1 MQKGVLSVD
10 VSEDRG
16 AEEAI
21 AASER
26 RWRRLI
32 ENSSDAISVLSAD
45 GTVLFTSPAA
55 QRLFGHPYDEAAP
68 PHMLSQVFPEDVPR
82 ALEAFSG
89 ILERAG
95 TSEPVEIRIL
105 RADGSVAWVEA
116 VTNNLLDDP
125 DVAGIVINTRDIS
138 DRKAAEEALVRSEE
152 RWRRLFENSSD
163 VVSLIGKD
171 GTVVSS
177 TSGSRFFDN
186 ATQDFTGA
194 GLLDF
199 VHPDDRGKALEVF
212 ERVLDGPG
220 STPPIEVR
228 VADANGEWHWVEGIA
243 TNLLDDPAVGGI
255 VVNTRNID
263 ERRQAEEALRE
274 SEERLRFI
282 VQHSTDIISVV
293 NDDGSVRYTSP
304 ATESVPGYPDAG
316 QSFVNGLRV
325 LLHDPDEEE
334 ALRILEKQLATPGV
348 HEAIHLRLHVRDRP
362 RDMEL
367 TVNNRLGDAPV
378 TGVLV
383 VARDIT
389 ERERQ
394 KQRRIMDELFADLVV
409 GTVDSGHL
417 AQAHAAGLLQA
428 TEYCAIVV
436 QLDRGADRPD
446 DDLLY
451 EIGGQIERLDA
462 PGSVW
467 GTFGGLGGVILPAS
481 ADVRGVARLLHNSV
495 QDSLGS
501 DRVLVAIGAQKG
513 GPTALKDALDDAIRV
528 LTLARRRSLTGTVSG
543 DDVVVPALLASA
555 PDIAGELGQML
566 RPLAQ
571 EDLRSRGELVETL
584 RTYLSEGLSVHRT
597 AQVLMV
603 HRNTVRSRL
612 KRIETLVG
620 GTIASLKLPL
630 ELALLANDLEA
641 EADDGR

>member
-1 MQKGVLSVD
+1 MSDLP
-10 VSEDRG
+10 G
-16 AEEAI
+16 AD
-21 AASER
+21 AAVAARER

-55 QRLFGHPYDEAAP
+55 ERLFGHPFDETAST
-68 PHMLSQVFPEDVPR
+68 HMLSQVVPDDIPR
-82 ALEAFSG
+82 ALEVFAG
-89 ILERAG
+89 ILEHAG
-95 TSEPVEIRIL
+95 PSEPIEVRIF
-105 RADGSVAWVEA
+105 RADGSIAWVEA

-125 DVAGIVINTRDIS
+125 DVAGIVVNTRDIS
-138 DRKAAEEALVRSEE
+138 DRKAAEEALQRSEE

-163 VVSLIGKD
+163 VVTLIGND

-177 TSGSRFFDN
+177 TSGSRFFDD
-186 ATQDFTGA
+186 AMQDVTGA

-199 VHPDDRGKALEVF
+199 VHPDDKGKALEVF
-212 ERVLDGPG
+212 EHILDRPG
-220 STPPIEVR
+220 STPPVEVR

-243 TNLLDDPAVGGI
+243 TNLLDDPVVGGI

-274 SEERLRFI
+274 SEQRLRFI
-282 VQHSTDIISVV
+282 VEHSTDIISVV
-293 NDDGSVRYTSP
+293 NDDGGVRYASP
-304 ATESVPGYPDAG
+304 AAASVPGYPSAG
-316 QSFVNGLRV
+316 QSFVNGLLG
-325 LLHDPDEEE
+325 LLHDADEDEG
-334 ALRILEKQLATPGV
+334 LRVLEKQLATPGI
-348 HEAIHLRLHVRDRP
+348 HDPIHLRLRVDDRARDI
-362 RDMEL
+362 EL
-367 TVNNRLGDAPV
+367 TVNNCLGDAPV

-389 ERERQ
+389 EREQQ

-428 TEYCAIVV
+428 TEYRAIVL
-436 QLDRGADRPD
+436 QLDRGAGRPD
-446 DDLLY
+446 DDFLY
-451 EIGGQIERLDA
+451 EIGREIERRDE
-462 PGSVW
+462 PGSIW

-481 ADVRGVARLLHNSV
+481 ADARGLARVLHYTL
-495 QDSLGS
+495 QDMLASE
-501 DRVLVAIGAQKG
+501 RVLVAIGAEKG
-513 GPTALKDALDDAIRV
+513 GPNALKDALDDAIRV

-566 RPLAQ
+566 RPLVQ

-584 RTYLSEGLSVHRT
+584 RIYLAEGLSVHRT
-597 AQVLMV
+597 AQVLLV

-612 KRIETLVG
+612 KRIEALVG
-620 GTIASLKLPL
+620 GSIGSLKLPL
-630 ELALLANDLEA
+630 ELALLANDLAA
-641 EADDGR
+641 ESDDGR